1 MKRGRPYRRRFRR
14 WTRGPAASDS
24 DTLRNLTTLDS
35 ASERGMTINRRFLNR
50 LNRYKSVAPT
60 LARELK
66 RLCCVLGAGQARA
79 PRPGAGRS
87 PSHPPP
93 SPNGAQKRKPERY
106 YAAPAL
112 YRLFRRRLSPHP
124 RTTTSGR
131 SLRSSSAFAA
141 SAARNFSSRQLLG
154 LKHWTRHGSPRRAS
168 RSARRSSRVCS
179 AGT

>member
-1 MKRGRPYRRRFRR
+1 MKRGGPYRRRFRR

-35 ASERGMTINRRFLNR
+35 ASERGMTFNRLF

-60 LARELK
+60 RARELK

-93 SPNGAQKRKPERY
+93 PSPNGAQKHKPERQCT
-106 YAAPAL
+106 APAL
-112 YRLFRRRLSPHP
+112 YCLFRLRLSLHP
-124 RTTTSGR
+124 RTGTSGR

-141 SAARNFSSRQLLG
+141 SAVRNFSSRQLLG
-154 LKHWTRHGSPRRAS
+154 LKHWTRHGSPRKAS
-168 RSARRSSRVCS
+168 RRARRSSRVCS